1 MTSGTEQQKVIMYSQ
16 SEWKEWLMRNIARIW
31 YINRL
36 ALLKGWQ
43 VPPSG
48 SFSFMFYKSYY
59 VLIIVF

>member
-1 MTSGTEQQKVIMYSQ
+1 
-16 SEWKEWLMRNIARIW
+16 MRNIADIC

-36 ALLKGWQ
+36 ALFKGWQ

-48 SFSFMFYKSYY
+48 SFSFMFYKPYY